1 MKAEA
6 GDAPAV
12 PKIKGPA
19 PKDVALDLLHQFQA
33 GEVKRDALGEEYSHF
48 LTPGRVAGAK
58 DRLKALGEPEKV
70 EVEGTSER
78 GGMEVAVIRFTFK
91 TVKAKAL
98 TVPNAG
104 REDPGVLDLTKS

>member
-1 MKAEA
+1 LLKAEA
-6 GDAPAV
+6 GEAPPV
-12 PKIKGPA
+12 PKVNGPA

-33 GEVKRDALGEEYSHF
+33 GEIKRDALGEEYNHF
-48 LTPGRVAGAK
+48 LTPARVVGAK

-91 TVKAKAL
+91 STKAKGL
-98 TVPNAG
+98 LYRTPDG
-104 REDPGVLDLTKS
+104 KIQEFLLTKS